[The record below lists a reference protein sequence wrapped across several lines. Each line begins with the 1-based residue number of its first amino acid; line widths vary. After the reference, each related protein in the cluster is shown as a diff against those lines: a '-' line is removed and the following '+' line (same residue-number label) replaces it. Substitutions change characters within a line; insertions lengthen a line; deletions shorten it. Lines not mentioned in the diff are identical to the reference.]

1 MSDSKTAVFFL
12 RPAPGFAYT
21 PGEIGLVS
29 RRETQMLYTSG
40 AIRPCSEDEIK
51 EYEARLAAE
60 AAESAA
66 VDDLEEL
73 SVKYEALLAQ
83 NLAMNAELAALRAL
97 AGTPVQL
104 PADVPEVAAKKK

>member
-1 MSDSKTAVFFL
+1 MFFL

-60 AAESAA
+60 SAERL
-66 VDDLEEL
+66 VLDEFEEL
-73 SVKYEALLAQ
+73 RIKYDALWFKIF
-83 NLAMNAELAALRAL
+83 
-97 AGTPVQL
+97 P
-104 PADVPEVAAKKK
+104 